1 MRRGTQRLALR
12 RGRQRSSASSAKASA
27 PSAVKSRSVMTD
39 FDPTTLE
46 IYRALYTSVAE
57 ETGVAL
63 RRTAFS
69 PNIKERRDYSCAVFD
84 SSGRVIAQGDHMPV
98 HLGSMPMAVT
108 AALREIDIAPGD
120 VVALNDP
127 FAGGTHLPDVT
138 LISSVVSGQ
147 SSVGKRKQL
156 TTDNRQRTLFFVANR
171 AHHADIGGATPGSM
185 GLATDVY
192 GEGVRIPPV
201 RIVRGGEICD
211 DVMKLILANVRSNHE
226 RRADFEAQIGALKT
240 GEMRLLEIVE
250 RRGEKEAS
258 DYAAHLISYSARM
271 MRRAIAAIPAGAYE
285 AEDALDNDG
294 ISNREIPIRVRIMIN
309 GERARVDFSGSSPQ
323 VAGSVNAVE
332 AITLSAVSYCF
343 RCLLAGDVPASA
355 GLMEPI
361 EVIAPPGTVV
371 NANHPASVAGGN
383 VETSQRIVDTVFKAL
398 SQAIPNRIP
407 AASQGTM
414 NNLTI
419 GGIDPRTGAE
429 FSYYETVAGG
439 MGARPALDGMNA
451 THTHMTNSLNTPA
464 EALEYAY
471 PLRVREYRIR
481 KGSGGKGKRKGGDG
495 AIREIEVLTHARMS
509 LLADRRK
516 RAPYGLHGGEDG
528 ATGRASIIRR
538 DGTVEALPS
547 KGSWELA
554 AGDRVRIETPGGGGF
569 GK

>member
-1 MRRGTQRLALR
+1 
-12 RGRQRSSASSAKASA
+12 
-27 PSAVKSRSVMTD
+27 MTS

-46 IYRALYTSVAE
+46 IYRGLYTSVAE
-57 ETGVAL
+57 EMGVAL
-63 RRTAFS
+63 RRTSFS

-84 SSGRVIAQGDHMPV
+84 AAGRVIAQGDHMPV
-98 HLGSMPMAVT
+98 HLGSMPMAVA
-108 AALREIDIAPGD
+108 AALREVEIGPGD

-127 FAGGTHLPDVT
+127 YAGGTHLPDVT

-147 SSVGKRKQL
+147 SSVVRKRQL
-156 TTDNRQRTLFFVANR
+156 TTDHRQRTLFYVANR

-192 GEGVRIPPV
+192 GEGVRIPP
-201 RIVRGGEICD
+201 IHLVRGGETCV
-211 DVMKLILANVRSNHE
+211 DVMKLILANVRSSKE
-226 RRADFEAQIGALKT
+226 RQADFEAQIGSLKT
-240 GEMRLLEIVE
+240 GAARLLEIVE
-250 RRGEKEAS
+250 RRGTKEAS
-258 DYAAHLISYSARM
+258 DYAAHLISYSSRM
-271 MRRAIAAIPAGAYE
+271 MRRAIAAIPDGSYE
-285 AEDALDNDG
+285 GEDALDDDG
-294 ISNREIPIRVRIMIN
+294 ISEGEIPIRVRVNIK
-309 GERARVDFSGSSPQ
+309 GERALVDFTGSAPQ
-323 VAGSVNAVE
+323 VAGALNAVE
-332 AITLSAVSYCF
+332 SITVSAVSYVF
-343 RCLLAGDVPASA
+343 RCLLGTDVPASA

-361 EVIAPPGTVV
+361 EVIAPRGTVV

-398 SQAIPNRIP
+398 AQALPERIP

-464 EALEYAY
+464 EALEYSY
-471 PLRVREYRIR
+471 PLRVRDYRIR
-481 KGSGGKGKRKGGDG
+481 KGSGGKGRQNGGDG
-495 AIREIEVLTHARMS
+495 AIREIEVLAPARMS

-516 RAPYGLHGGEDG
+516 RAPYGLQGGEDG
-528 ATGRASIIRR
+528 ERGRAFIVRA
-538 DGTVEALPS
+538 DGSREELAS
-547 KGSWELA
+547 KGSWQLEP
-554 AGDRVRIETPGGGGF
+554 GDRVRIETPSGGGF